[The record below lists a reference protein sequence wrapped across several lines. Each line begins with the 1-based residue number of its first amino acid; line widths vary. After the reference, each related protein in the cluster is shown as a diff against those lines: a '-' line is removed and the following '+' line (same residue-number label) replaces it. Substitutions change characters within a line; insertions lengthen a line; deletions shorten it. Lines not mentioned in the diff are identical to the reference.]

1 MFKLIR
7 NNFKSIILAVV
18 LASVIWLLVKTED
31 RYRYTFTVPI
41 RITRL
46 AKGKTLAN
54 QIPQK
59 ATIEVEAKGR
69 ALLAFYFYDVGFNL
83 ELPDVKSERRI
94 ELDKYLQFLDVP
106 KTFHIEVREI
116 VDPKY
121 FDLKVEDLVHTAR
134 KIQFSGSITPADGY
148 VLIAHHF
155 QPDSV
160 ILDGPKS
167 LIRTLEYIQTESLH
181 VAGQKN
187 NFQQTIRLKEAAP
200 GLITMEPKQVEAAF
214 DVQRL
219 VERIVYDI
227 PVKVINTP
235 ANLTAEAIPP
245 FLALR
250 IKGGEKIVAN
260 VRAADIAVE
269 INFARGYRPDKDE
282 YSALINTPASIS
294 WTESIPGTFKLKIKR
309 K

>member
-1 MFKLIR
+1 MFKSIR
-7 NNFKSIILAVV
+7 NNFKSILLAIILAS
-18 LASVIWLLVKTED
+18 AIWLLVKTED
-31 RYRYTFTVPI
+31 LYRYTFKVPV
-41 RITRL
+41 RVTRL
-46 AKGKTLAN
+46 AKGKTLAS
-54 QIPQK
+54 PVPHK

-69 ALLAFYFYDVGFNL
+69 ALLAFYFYDAGFNL
-83 ELPDVKSERRI
+83 EFPEVRSERRI

-116 VDPKY
+116 IDPKF
-121 FDLKVEDLVHTAR
+121 FDLKVEDLVHTAK
-134 KIQFSGSITPADGY
+134 KIHFAGSITPADGY

-167 LIRTLEYIQTESLH
+167 LIRALEYIQTESLY

-187 NFQQTIRLKEAAP
+187 NFQHTLRLKEPAP
-200 GLITMEPKQVEAAF
+200 DLITMLPKQVEAAF
-214 DVQRL
+214 DIQRL

-227 PVKVINTP
+227 PVKVIDVP
-235 ANLTAEAIPP
+235 PNLAVETVPP

-260 VRAADIAVE
+260 VQAADIQVE
-269 INFARGYRPDKDE
+269 INFARSYRPDKDE
-282 YSALINTPASIS
+282 YSALITTPASIS